1 MKNYILLLLS
11 FFVIFYSCSSKDGN
25 KANNISTTEN
35 HLKPLTDKSNHQKT
49 EVDETEVDGKESLL
63 TLESKE
69 KGFDLF
75 LDSVTPVF
83 NYHSQPVII
92 NNEMKIL
99 WYNQENNSLDF
110 YDLTSK
116 ALETRVQFQLNGP
129 NALPGMG
136 LGAGVKFV
144 SPDSILLFS
153 GPLKRIYL
161 TDLSGKIYSKVE
173 LSKYAHGFG
182 SVSMESP
189 FAYRNGHIY
198 VQIMPNIAIDAP
210 DFSSPDYNRIAKID
224 LKTGEFE
231 EFYIDPPSESKGV
244 EMSQQLK
251 MMDIIYNPKIDK
263 FIISFPLSDKIIVTD
278 FKNYKKE
285 YVAKSSLVKDVI
297 KLDPE
302 KKGVPRSSIVS
313 FFYWINSSYEKMI
326 YDPIN
331 DLYFREARKGISEE
345 AFKQRNFTEEREI
358 IVLDSDFN
366 KIGTFSFKSGGIYYY
381 FFAKD
386 YFFWNKDLKKF
397 NLDNG
402 VEDSLFFQGKEL
414 IF

>member
-1 MKNYILLLLS
+1 MKNYIIQLLS
-11 FFVIFYSCSSKDGN
+11 FFVIFCSCSSKDG
-25 KANNISTTEN
+25 KQLNNNFTTEN
-35 HLKPLTDKSNHQKT
+35 HLKPFTDKSNDQK
-49 EVDETEVDGKESLL
+49 TEVDGKESLL
-63 TLESKE
+63 EFKE

-75 LDSVTPVF
+75 LDSVTPIF

-110 YDLTSK
+110 YDLTNK
-116 ALETRVQFQLNGP
+116 TLDTRLQFQLYGP

-136 LGAGVKFV
+136 LGSGVNFINQ
-144 SPDSILLFS
+144 DSILLFS
-153 GPLKRIYL
+153 GQLKRIYL
-161 TDLSGKIYSKVE
+161 TNLSGEIYRKVD

-182 SVSMESP
+182 SIAMESP
-189 FAYRNGHIY
+189 LAYRNGY
-198 VQIMPNIAIDAP
+198 VYTQIMPNIPMDAP
-210 DFSSPDYNRIAKID
+210 AFPNTDYNRIAKID
-224 LKTGEFE
+224 LKTGESE
-231 EFYIDPPSESKGV
+231 EFYIDPPKESKGV
-244 EMSQQLK
+244 EISQQLK
-251 MMDIIYNPKIDK
+251 MMDIIYNSKIDK

-285 YVAKSSLVKDVI
+285 YIAKSSLVKDII

-302 KKGVPRSSIVS
+302 KKGVPRSSIVN
-313 FFYWINSSYEKMI
+313 FFYWVNSSYEKMI

-345 AFKQRNFTEEREI
+345 AFKQRDFSEEREI
-358 IVLDSDFN
+358 IVLNSDFE
-366 KIGTFSFKSGGIYYY
+366 KIGTFSYNSGGTYYY

-402 VEDSLFFQGKEL
+402 VEDSIFFQSKEL